1 MTHRKAAVRGL
12 LLIATAMLGAA
23 ACGGGS
29 DDGEADAT
37 PAATRPAPPSPAET
51 TEPPETDPGAEPGIR
66 GARAALQAFLRGQAA
81 GDTSVC
87 RYVAK
92 DSDFLN
98 GPALRGDCRKGVK
111 DTPHLLRPRERLA
124 LRRVLATGGKI
135 TKRDEAVLPF
145 SGLRWTDGHLT
156 ESALQPE
163 FVLRRDGEGMWQIVR

>member
-1 MTHRKAAVRGL
+1 MAHRKAAVHGL
-12 LLIATAMLGAA
+12 VLLAMLGAA

-29 DDGEADAT
+29 DDDDAGAA
-37 PAATRPAPPSPAET
+37 PAATRSAPPSPAET
-51 TEPPETDPGAEPGIR
+51 TEPPETDPGAAPGIR

-92 DSDFLN
+92 DSEFVN

-124 LRRVLATGGKI
+124 LGQVLATGGEINKD
-135 TKRDEAVLPF
+135 DEAVLPF
-145 SGLRWTDGHLT
+145 SGLRYTDGHLT

-163 FVLRRDGEGMWQIVR
+163 FVLRRNGDGMWQIVR